1 MKKNIKFAIILTSI
15 IEIFGL
21 GIIFYQ
27 SSVEAGRIQKERDKY
42 YIVVDVNKKDVL
54 KIEKKYLSSQELNKI
69 KIIKA
74 GNEKKYIIED
84 KKLMDDIISKVEFGK
99 FVSNPSL
106 NVGTEDL
113 NIAFESNNNN
123 VSISLSAEDRTAIL
137 KYNESAFLVTVT
149 EDFYNFVYELYSKIS

>member
-84 KKLMDDIISKVEFGK
+84 KKLIDDIISKVEFGK

-106 NVGTEDL
+106 NMGTEDL

-137 KYNESAFLVTVT
+137 KYNDSAFLVTVT
-149 EDFYNFVYELYSKIS
+149 EDFYNFIYELYSKIS

>member
-27 SSVEAGRIQKERDKY
+27 SSVEGGRIQKERDKY

-106 NVGTEDL
+106 NMGTEDL

-137 KYNESAFLVTVT
+137 KYNDSAFLVTVT
-149 EDFYNFVYELYSKIS
+149 EDFYNFVYELFSKIS

>member
-106 NVGTEDL
+106 NMGTEDL

-123 VSISLSAEDRTAIL
+123 FSISLSAEDRTAIL

-149 EDFYNFVYELYSKIS
+149 EDFYNFIYDLFSKIS

>member
-106 NVGTEDL
+106 NMGTEDL

-149 EDFYNFVYELYSKIS
+149 EDFYSFIYDLFSKIS

>member
-42 YIVVDVNKKDVL
+42 YIVVNVNKKDVL

-106 NVGTEDL
+106 NMGTEDL

>member
-27 SSVEAGRIQKERDKY
+27 SSVETGRIQKERDKY

-106 NVGTEDL
+106 NMGTEDL

-137 KYNESAFLVTVT
+137 KYNDSAFLVTVT
-149 EDFYNFVYELYSKIS
+149 EDFYNFIYELYSKIS

>member
-106 NVGTEDL
+106 NMGTEDL

-123 VSISLSAEDRTAIL
+123 VSISLSAEDRTGIL
-137 KYNESAFLVTVT
+137 KYNDSAFLVTVT
-149 EDFYNFVYELYSKIS
+149 EDFYNFIYELYSKIS

>member
-106 NVGTEDL
+106 NMGTEDL

-137 KYNESAFLVTVT
+137 KYNDSAFLVTVT

>member
-106 NVGTEDL
+106 NMGTEDL

>member
-106 NVGTEDL
+106 NMGTEDL

-137 KYNESAFLVTVT
+137 KYNESTFLVTVT

>member
-1 MKKNIKFAIILTSI
+1 MKKYIKFAIILTSI

-106 NVGTEDL
+106 NMGTEDL

>member
-54 KIEKKYLSSQELNKI
+54 KIEKKYFC
-69 KIIKA
+69 A
-74 GNEKKYIIED
+74 CF
-84 KKLMDDIISKVEFGK
+84 KVSF
-99 FVSNPSL
+99 FN
-106 NVGTEDL
+106 
-113 NIAFESNNNN
+113 
-123 VSISLSAEDRTAIL
+123 
-137 KYNESAFLVTVT
+137 
-149 EDFYNFVYELYSKIS
+149 

>member
-106 NVGTEDL
+106 NMGTEDL

-137 KYNESAFLVTVT
+137 KYNDSAFLVTVT
-149 EDFYNFVYELYSKIS
+149 EDFYNFVYELFSKIS

>member
-106 NVGTEDL
+106 NMGTEDL

-123 VSISLSAEDRTAIL
+123 VSISLSAEDKTAIL

-149 EDFYNFVYELYSKIS
+149 EDFYNFIYDLFSKIS

>member
-106 NVGTEDL
+106 NMGTEDL

-149 EDFYNFVYELYSKIS
+149 EDFYNFIYDLFSKIS

>member
-106 NVGTEDL
+106 NMGTEDL

-137 KYNESAFLVTVT
+137 KYNDSAFLVTVT
-149 EDFYNFVYELYSKIS
+149 EDFYNFIYELYSKIS

>member
-74 GNEKKYIIED
+74 ENEKKYIIED

-106 NVGTEDL
+106 NMGTEDL

-137 KYNESAFLVTVT
+137 KYNDSAFLVTVT

>member
-106 NVGTEDL
+106 NMGTEDL

-149 EDFYNFVYELYSKIS
+149 EDFYNFVYDLFSKIS

>member
-106 NVGTEDL
+106 NMGTEDL

-123 VSISLSAEDRTAIL
+123 VSLSLSAEDRTAIL

-149 EDFYNFVYELYSKIS
+149 EDFYNFIYDLFSKIS